1 MSSQTPDISPSY
13 DNNDDIHDLAF
24 AKRRCCWIP
33 CLTTDP
39 VPSSSGT
46 AGPGFWQRIKPVDRT
61 TSPESWWF
69 RGWMRIRDCSELLA
83 GPRWK
88 TFLRRFN
95 KKPGGGTQYGRFQYD
110 PSSYAL
116 NFDQGS
122 RRRPEDDDL
131 MDRNFSSRYS
141 LPPSRKSSIDFDKEG
156 LLITWSRDMLFT
168 FYPQS
173 LIFKSWKG

>member
-1 MSSQTPDISPSY
+1 
-13 DNNDDIHDLAF
+13 
-24 AKRRCCWIP
+24 
-33 CLTTDP
+33 
-39 VPSSSGT
+39 
-46 AGPGFWQRIKPVDRT
+46 
-61 TSPESWWF
+61 
-69 RGWMRIRDCSELLA
+69 MRIRDWSELVA

-131 MDRNFSSRYS
+131 MERTFTSRYS

-156 LLITWSRDMLFT
+156 LLIT
-168 FYPQS
+168 
-173 LIFKSWKG
+173 